1 MITIK
6 NAVLNFPSLFQ
17 LPVINNQQAKK
28 YSTKIILDPDAH
40 KAVLKQI
47 KDEMERLRTTDL
59 KGVKLPPEKY
69 CLRNGDDM
77 MKEEYEGKFVLS
89 ASCKRRPT
97 VVKAEDG
104 QLVPVTEDDGLIYS
118 GCVANV
124 NVTFWAQDNKDYGK
138 RINCELIAVQWRA
151 EGTPLGGGGIS
162 REAALKG
169 FDLDSEDFG

>member
-6 NAVLNFPSLFQ
+6 NAVLNFPSLFS
-17 LPVINNQQAKK
+17 LPVINGTPSTK
-28 YSTKIILDPDAH
+28 YSTKVILDPAEH
-40 KAVLKQI
+40 KAVIKQLQTEIDSLRASALKN
-47 KDEMERLRTTDL
+47 M
-59 KGVKLPPEKY
+59 KLPPDKI
-69 CLRNGDDM
+69 CLRNGDDLA
-77 MKEEYEGKFVLS
+77 KEEYEGKFVLS

-104 QLVPVTEDDGLIYS
+104 QLVPVVEDDGLIYS
-118 GCVANV
+118 GCIANV
-124 NVTFWAQDNKDYGK
+124 NVNLWAQDNSFGK

-162 REAALKG
+162 REAAVQG

>member
-6 NAVLNFPSLFQ
+6 NAVLNFPSVFS
-17 LPVINNQQAKK
+17 LPVVNGEQQSKF
-28 YSTKIILDPDAH
+28 STKIILDPKEHA
-40 KAVLKQI
+40 AAIKQLQTEI
-47 KDEMERLRTTDL
+47 ERLRTETL
-59 KGVKLPPEKY
+59 KGAKLPADKF
-69 CLRNGDDM
+69 CLRNGDDLA
-77 MKEEYEGKFVLS
+77 KEEYEGKFVLS

-104 QLVPVTEDDGLIYS
+104 QLVPVQEDDGLIYS

-124 NVTFWAQDNKDYGK
+124 NVNLWAQDNKYGR
-138 RINCELIAVQWRA
+138 RINCELVAIQWKS